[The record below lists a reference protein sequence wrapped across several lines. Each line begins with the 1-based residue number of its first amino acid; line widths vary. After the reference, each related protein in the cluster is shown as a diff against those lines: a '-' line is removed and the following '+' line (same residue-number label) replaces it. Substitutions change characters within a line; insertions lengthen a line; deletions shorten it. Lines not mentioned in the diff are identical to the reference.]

1 MTILHICIY
10 IYIYIHIYTH
20 TLTVPMSLDCKIFT
34 DDRLAVRIMA
44 MKSDCAGTAKSVVVA
59 TFGVPHG
66 SLGS

>member
-1 MTILHICIY
+1 
-10 IYIYIHIYTH
+10 
-20 TLTVPMSLDCKIFT
+20 MSLDCKIFT